1 MSMKQDAAMSINDTK
16 TDWGQYPTVTR
27 AQLILGLCQSFQ
39 PLLNCQFNFLFR
51 HKTMWGW
58 GGDKTE
64 VVNGFECKVYTAT
77 GVEVLTKTRVE
88 HLNAEDKQAAQ
99 SEF

>member
-1 MSMKQDAAMSINDTK
+1 MNCTHLSVLT
-16 TDWGQYPTVTR
+16 
-27 AQLILGLCQSFQ
+27 LGLASGQSLKKSKFCNIFI
-39 PLLNCQFNFLFR
+39 PCR

-64 VVNGFECKVYTAT
+64 VVSGFECKVFTAS

-88 HLNAEDKQAAQ
+88 HLTAEDKQTAK
-99 SEF
+99 SELCV

>member
-1 MSMKQDAAMSINDTK
+1 MPS
-16 TDWGQYPTVTR
+16 
-27 AQLILGLCQSFQ
+27 
-39 PLLNCQFNFLFR
+39 LLNIIIMTLRMFYFR

-64 VVNGFECKVYTAT
+64 VVNGFECKVFTAT

-88 HLNAEDKQAAQ
+88 HLNAEDKQTAQ
-99 SEF
+99 SKL

>member
-1 MSMKQDAAMSINDTK
+1 
-16 TDWGQYPTVTR
+16 
-27 AQLILGLCQSFQ
+27 
-39 PLLNCQFNFLFR
+39 
-51 HKTMWGW
+51 MWGW

-64 VVNGFECKVYTAT
+64 VVNGFECKVYTAS

-99 SEF
+99 SKLLQY

>member
-1 MSMKQDAAMSINDTK
+1 MC
-16 TDWGQYPTVTR
+16 VV
-27 AQLILGLCQSFQ
+27 
-39 PLLNCQFNFLFR
+39 FR

-64 VVNGFECKVYTAT
+64 VVNGFECKVYTAS

-99 SEF
+99 SECTCLIFSTLHEFFNCQLWLSLC

>member
-1 MSMKQDAAMSINDTK
+1 
-16 TDWGQYPTVTR
+16 
-27 AQLILGLCQSFQ
+27 
-39 PLLNCQFNFLFR
+39 
-51 HKTMWGW
+51 MWGW

-64 VVNGFECKVYTAT
+64 IINGFECKVYTAS

-99 SEF
+99 SKHVSLNCSFLQSSG

>member
-1 MSMKQDAAMSINDTK
+1 MLKLLAISELSVN
-16 TDWGQYPTVTR
+16 
-27 AQLILGLCQSFQ
+27 SF
-39 PLLNCQFNFLFR
+39 FR